1 GEAAQPVSLANLGLG
16 PAVLSP
22 GPNGP
27 APTVTITG
35 LTSDAAGALE
45 LPFVADP
52 SLVHLIFYFQA
63 LALDAAA
70 PFGGVSLSESRA
82 VAFGLAPRGLALAV
96 AAGAG
101 RHTLVQ
107 VFPGGALAA
116 PIEPRLTSLA
126 LLDASL
132 TNDNEMSFARDDRPV
147 ADAVADLAQGL
158 RLADGS
164 LLMLGVGLNHEA
176 RLLRVDRRGRI
187 EALFEAQGTATELA
201 FAPEMAVSAH
211 DPYLALVLEN
221 PLPGL
226 GAALLILVR
235 TDGKNIPGSHLS
247 FRGVATP
254 GFLPESTSLC
264 FLDGALFVGDGE
276 TSLHRVDLNSF
287 AVTPVVFP
295 ASGAQTPIYVD
306 ETCAPAH
313 DGSALAIG
321 AGFDRDNHD
330 VYCVTAAGVAT
341 NLTNLVGDYEDSG
354 PFEADG
360 MQLAMN
366 GDGSLVAY
374 MRTVVETETFVQAT
388 GTSTP
393 VAHVTNAQQ
402 YINSIDTVVG
412 LGFATTNELTLVAGQ
427 DEIATDVF
435 AAQVPPNGGPVTQI
449 ANLSA
454 TSGQTAP
461 VFGLGANLQL
471 ERRFT
476 GPQSI
481 FYALDAPGPTN
492 RLQVVD
498 ATGSSLSL
506 DLGVLEAT
514 SAGAGFSVI
523 ADTTPIGQAI
533 RLRVVGGPTGA
544 TVLATWQSPPNGQLV
559 ARVFDPQSGASAFL
573 VRNLL
578 SHQVVVCDGTG
589 SLSAHPQPPAAG
601 LAGNSM
607 AFDGVGGI
615 LVTFLNAAGL
625 IQSQRLDPIAS
636 TWSPIGGP
644 IPAQFSA
651 TFVR

>member
-1 GEAAQPVSLANLGLG
+1 MIRQLQTISLVAALTLTVRPVLGQGVGTPSGTGFVPSLDFDHFAVGSLNRIRVTDLSPGSPMALFVGEAAQPVSLANLGLG

-70 PFGGVSLSESRA
+70 PFGGVNLSESRA

-247 FRGVATP
+247 FRGVAT
-254 GFLPESTSLC
+254 
-264 FLDGALFVGDGE
+264 
-276 TSLHRVDLNSF
+276 
-287 AVTPVVFP
+287 
-295 ASGAQTPIYVD
+295 
-306 ETCAPAH
+306 
-313 DGSALAIG
+313 
-321 AGFDRDNHD
+321 
-330 VYCVTAAGVAT
+330 
-341 NLTNLVGDYEDSG
+341 
-354 PFEADG
+354 
-360 MQLAMN
+360 
-366 GDGSLVAY
+366 
-374 MRTVVETETFVQAT
+374 
-388 GTSTP
+388 
-393 VAHVTNAQQ
+393 
-402 YINSIDTVVG
+402 
-412 LGFATTNELTLVAGQ
+412 
-427 DEIATDVF
+427 
-435 AAQVPPNGGPVTQI
+435 
-449 ANLSA
+449 
-454 TSGQTAP
+454 
-461 VFGLGANLQL
+461 
-471 ERRFT
+471 
-476 GPQSI
+476 
-481 FYALDAPGPTN
+481 
-492 RLQVVD
+492 
-498 ATGSSLSL
+498 
-506 DLGVLEAT
+506 
-514 SAGAGFSVI
+514 
-523 ADTTPIGQAI
+523 
-533 RLRVVGGPTGA
+533 
-544 TVLATWQSPPNGQLV
+544 
-559 ARVFDPQSGASAFL
+559 
-573 VRNLL
+573 
-578 SHQVVVCDGTG
+578 
-589 SLSAHPQPPAAG
+589 
-601 LAGNSM
+601 
-607 AFDGVGGI
+607 
-615 LVTFLNAAGL
+615 
-625 IQSQRLDPIAS
+625 
-636 TWSPIGGP
+636 
-644 IPAQFSA
+644 
-651 TFVR
+651 